1 MLYTI
6 LCVVFKARVINL
18 RNCDIATSIID
29 FTVKESQKEKIVKK
43 DGLEKLATLEE
54 RMRGN

>member
-1 MLYTI
+1 
-6 LCVVFKARVINL
+6 VFKARVINL
-18 RNCDIATSIID
+18 CDCDIATSIID

>member
-1 MLYTI
+1 
-6 LCVVFKARVINL
+6 VFEARVINL
-18 RNCDIATSIID
+18 CDRDIATSIID
-29 FTVKESQKEKIVKK
+29 FTVKESQKKKIVKE